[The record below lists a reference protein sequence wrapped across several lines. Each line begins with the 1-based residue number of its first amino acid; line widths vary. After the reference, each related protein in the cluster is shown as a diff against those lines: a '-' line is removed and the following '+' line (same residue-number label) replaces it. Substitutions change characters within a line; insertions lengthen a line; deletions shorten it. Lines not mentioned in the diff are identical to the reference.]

1 MLIKEIIEI
10 KILDMIK
17 RQRSITNPKNWI
29 NTFVDLAVIVVHF
42 IFFGGVGGRITL
54 TRLLFYII
62 LFYSL
67 SYTIFFFSFRLLF
80 MGSTIPLTILL
91 QSLHQVNSWPHQVK
105 ELYQTMY

>member
-17 RQRSITNPKNWI
+17 RQRSITNAKNWI
-29 NTFVDLAVIVVHF
+29 NTFVDLAVIVVHA
-42 IFFGGVGGRITL
+42 FFLGGGGGVWHHHKA
-54 TRLLFYII
+54 FI
-62 LFYSL
+62 LFY
-67 SYTIFFFSFRLLF
+67 FFRLLF

-105 ELYQTMY
+105 ELYQTIY

>member
-29 NTFVDLAVIVVHF
+29 NTFVDLAVIVVHA
-42 IFFGGVGGRITL
+42 FFFWEGGGGVWHQHKA
-54 TRLLFYII
+54 FI
-62 LFYSL
+62 LFY
-67 SYTIFFFSFRLLF
+67 FFRLLF

-105 ELYQTMY
+105 ELYQTIY